1 VNSADI
7 IAFTTRS
14 VMSHRLRSTLT
25 ALGIA
30 IGVAAVVLLTSLG
43 EGLNQFMLEEF
54 SQIGTNSIGIN
65 PGRPG
70 TFGISTGII
79 NTVRP
84 LTIEDGEALAR
95 LPQIKAWTPVRAGV
109 ADLEGN
115 KRQRTASIM
124 GVGPGAPIFFGMD
137 TAVGEFLP
145 PDNPQSPR
153 PFVVLGAKVRQDL
166 FGDSNPL
173 GQRMRIGGSRFQ
185 VIGVMESRGNLMG
198 FDLDDLVFIPAAR
211 ALELFNTRSLMEIDV
226 QHFGNFPAEEVV
238 AAVKRTLIA
247 RHGHEDFSI
256 VTQQQVME
264 TMDSV
269 LGVLKFAVAALGS
282 ISLLV
287 GGVGIFTIMTI
298 AVRERRPE
306 IGLLRAIGSTRRD
319 IQELFLAESIV
330 LACLGGLMGLVVGA
344 GGAQLLGV
352 LVPALPVSI
361 SMPYLLG
368 ALGLAVIIGLVAGVL
383 PAHRAAALEPLEAL
397 RAE

>member
-1 VNSADI
+1 
-7 IAFTTRS
+7 
-14 VMSHRLRSTLT
+14 M
-25 ALGIA
+25 GIA

-43 EGLNQFMLEEF
+43 EGLNQFLLQEF
-54 SQIGTNSIGIN
+54 SQIGTNSIAIN

-70 TFGISTGII
+70 TFGVSTGVI

-95 LPQIKAWTPVRAGV
+95 LPQIKAWTPIRAGV

-115 KRQRTASIM
+115 RRQRTTSVM
-124 GVGPGAPIFFGMD
+124 GVGPGAPIFFGMN
-137 TAVGEFLP
+137 TALGKFLP
-145 PDNPQSPR
+145 PDDPQSPR
-153 PFVVLGAKVRQDL
+153 PFVVLGSKVRQDMY
-166 FGDSNPL
+166 GDSNPL
-173 GQRMRIGGSRFQ
+173 GERMRIGGSRFQ
-185 VIGVMESRGNLMG
+185 VIGVMESRGNLLG

-211 ALELFNTRSLMEIDV
+211 ALELFNTRGLMEIDV
-226 QHFGNFPAEEVV
+226 QHYGNYPADEVV
-238 AAVKRTLIA
+238 AAVKRLLIA

-256 VTQQQVME
+256 VTQQQVMD

-269 LGVLKFAVAALGS
+269 LDVLKFAVAALGS

-306 IGLLRAIGSTRRD
+306 IGLLRAIGSTRRHV
-319 IQELFLAESIV
+319 QELFLAESIV
-330 LACLGGLMGLVVGA
+330 LASLGGFIGLVVGA
-344 GGAQLLGV
+344 GGALLLGV
-352 LVPALPVSI
+352 AVPALPVTISI
-361 SMPYLLG
+361 PYLLG
-368 ALGLAVIIGLVAGVL
+368 ALALAIIIGLVAGVL